1 MEPQAEANSVVCV
14 EAHEPPRRHPS
25 VERDPAQSPLKE
37 ESAAAVE
44 TAPTEVS
51 GDSPKAEAA
60 PDEEEEE
67 EEEEDAEAGD
77 HEVEPEA
84 EQPEP
89 PPLQE
94 TAAEAT
100 TPAAVDA
107 DAPEEEEGPASQ
119 QQSVHSRLVLE
130 DVNDPTSNDPTASND
145 PASPTRLRPGPD
157 RLSSE
162 DFLEAGGLVC
172 VAVKTNLAAYLSMDA
187 AVGCFRASSKLRTA
201 LSSHVSAQIV
211 PYVTLSGSP
220 PANDREI
227 HRRLLKVKRRMAQS
241 PVQTVAPLRL
251 YVFFAFREKP
261 LKVGVVVRKLS
272 ELAPMI
278 AWPEAHLSFK
288 CCGNADMFD
297 IRLRRSI
304 GIIAHS
310 DVDLFMDNPF
320 MMRKVTQVTLNT
332 AEVLHLPE
340 DATFPQVEFLKVI
353 CYETYS
359 AREVLTQVL
368 KSFMNIN
375 RLHVVIV
382 PAALAVISGPGFVA
396 PRDFRLSLT
405 RTTIAEQDEN
415 VFVTSHLFNLP
426 FSWSGAAFRNVI
438 RLQLMQLHQE
448 SFGKSLESLIQLLQ
462 GMPHLK
468 RLGTVSIRAVEL
480 FDILRDDCQ
489 LEELVI
495 LMEVIDTYKL
505 FSLMLSLERWRRGI
519 SIRRLAVHYMCVDGV
534 PRLPVDVESAYCAG
548 WLSMASLLQRGGHVA
563 FSVGHP
569 QLQETA
575 LLQLPWLL
583 PGQFCY
589 DPVAY
594 RWPDKLPLC
603 TPLDRPL
610 QAYGLEGIKQPSGIL
625 VRGRAILGQKEEAEA
640 ASLGMSIGKAHLSTN
655 VSPSRL
661 AKAVQTPHGSFPMSP
676 TLESH
681 GRLGHSFKKGSIQ
694 LSMDTWTNPAE
705 EWREMSLKEAV
716 AIMRAHAA

>member
-1 MEPQAEANSVVCV
+1 MAAEEDTTLVSKDRLEDEPCLEQDVV
-14 EAHEPPRRHPS
+14 ENYDGEP
-25 VERDPAQSPLKE
+25 D
-37 ESAAAVE
+37 
-44 TAPTEVS
+44 
-51 GDSPKAEAA
+51 
-60 PDEEEEE
+60 DEEEEE
-67 EEEEDAEAGD
+67 EEEEEEDGEAGD
-77 HEVEPEA
+77 PEVEPDA
-84 EQPEP
+84 EQSVEQTVEEVETDKPATVAAVPGAAATAAADEEGNA
-89 PPLQE
+89 PLQQRE
-94 TAAEAT
+94 K
-100 TPAAVDA
+100 
-107 DAPEEEEGPASQ
+107 SN
-119 QQSVHSRLVLE
+119 RLVLE
-130 DVNDPTSNDPTASND
+130 DVEPEAEFDSKETND
-145 PASPTRLRPGPD
+145 PASPLAKRVD
-157 RLSSE
+157 CLSSA
-162 DFLEAGGLVC
+162 DLLEAGGLLLA
-172 VAVKTNLAAYLSMDA
+172 AVKTNLASCLSMDA
-187 AVGCFRASSKLRTA
+187 ATGCFRASSKIRTA

-211 PYVTLSGSP
+211 PHVTLSGAP
-220 PANDREI
+220 PVNDREI
-227 HRRLLKVKRRMAQS
+227 QRRLLKVKRRMSQS
-241 PVQTVAPLRL
+241 PVRSGAPARL

-261 LKVGVVVRKLS
+261 LKLGAVVRKLS

-304 GIIAHS
+304 GVIAHA
-310 DVDLFMDNPF
+310 DINLFLDNPF

-359 AREVLTQVL
+359 AREVLAQAL
-368 KSFMNIN
+368 NAFLNIN
-375 RLHVVIV
+375 RLHVVMV

-396 PRDFRLSLT
+396 PRDFRLSLS
-405 RTTIAEQDEN
+405 RASMAEQDEN

-462 GMPHLK
+462 GLPHLR

-480 FDILRDDCQ
+480 FDILRDECQ
-489 LEELVI
+489 LEELVM

-548 WLSMASLLQRGGHVA
+548 WLSMATLLQRGGHVA

-583 PGQFCY
+583 PALFSY
-589 DPVAY
+589 DPVSY

-603 TPLDRPL
+603 TPLERPL

-625 VRGRAILGQKEEAEA
+625 VRGRAFLRHREEET
-640 ASLGMSIGKAHLSTN
+640 ASLGMSAGRGNLSINFSPARSTKA
-655 VSPSRL
+655 
-661 AKAVQTPHGSFPMSP
+661 AQTPHGSSQLSP

-681 GRLGHSFKKGSIQ
+681 GRLAHSFKKGSL
-694 LSMDTWTNPAE
+694 LSLDTWAHPAE